1 MAMLTK
7 MDGTKL
13 ASGPALLL
21 CQLLLCEQPAPSKA
35 RYPPVPPS
43 STLKISSVFV
53 QMGVVDHLRQRLTDA
68 ADQLKSAHTGAALH
82 FLEMVVHGHR
92 FLDAGRLAKY
102 NPAMEAVSHIIDL
115 LLSHMKAYISYSNHI
130 SSDHS

>member
-43 STLKISSVFV
+43 STLKISNVFV
-53 QMGVVDHLRQRLTDA
+53 QMGVVDHLRQRLTEA
-68 ADQLKSAHTGAALH
+68 ADQLKSAHPGAALH
-82 FLEMVVHGHR
+82 LLDHVIHGQR
-92 FLDAGRLAKY
+92 LRDAGQPNSTQPLG
-102 NPAMEAVSHIIDL
+102 AVGQKFNL
-115 LLSHMKAYISYSNHI
+115 LLSHIKA
-130 SSDHS
+130 